1 MAPYLDPR
9 TGRRRCIQ
17 LIALAAPGWLLS
29 RIVSGNEA
37 RYPSRPIRCIIPF
50 PVGGSSDLL
59 ARIIGAQLGEALGQP
74 IVIESRPGAAGAIAM
89 DYAARAAPDGYTL
102 FLANN
107 GTNVVLPSHRRTSAR
122 DLQLSFTPVA
132 KLVSLPIVIVA
143 PRASGVTTL
152 RSLLERAR
160 RSPDALAFATSDVG
174 STSHLAAS
182 LLFRRAGVKLVHVPY
197 AGTALAVKDV
207 LSGEV
212 QLLFTHLGTV
222 ASLLRSGHLVA
233 LAVTGNHRMPAF
245 PDVPTV
251 AESGFPGFD
260 VTTWHGVLVPVGTP
274 QEIVMRLHGEL
285 ARIMQLPEVR
295 EQISALGMESDDATP
310 ERFAA
315 ELAIDVERAAKFIRD
330 AGISAD

>member
-1 MAPYLDPR
+1 MAPDLQR
-9 TGRRRCIQ
+9 SISRRRCIQ
-17 LIALAAPGWLLS
+17 LIALATPGWFFS
-29 RIVSGNEA
+29 RIVTGEG
-37 RYPSRPIRCIIPF
+37 RYPNRPIRCIIPF
-50 PVGGSSDLL
+50 PVGGTSDLL
-59 ARIIGAQLGEALGQP
+59 ARLVGAQLGEALGQP
-74 IVIESRPGAAGAIAM
+74 IVVESRPGAAGGIAM
-89 DYAARAAPDGYTL
+89 DYATRAAADGYTL
-102 FLANN
+102 FLASN
-107 GTNVVLPSHRRTSAR
+107 GTNVVLRNHRRTSAL
-122 DLQLSFTPVA
+122 DLQLWFTPVA

-143 PRASGVTTL
+143 SRTL
-152 RSLLERAR
+152 GAATLPAMLERASR
-160 RSPDALAFATSDVG
+160 APDALAFATSDVG

-207 LSGEV
+207 LGGEV

-222 ASLLRSGHLVA
+222 ASLLRSGRLLA

-274 QEIVMRLHGEL
+274 PEIVVRLHGEL
-285 ARIMQLPEVR
+285 ARIMRLPEMR
-295 EQISALGMESDDATP
+295 ERVTALGMEPDEGTP
-310 ERFAA
+310 EQFAA
-315 ELAIDVERAAKFIRD
+315 ELAVDVEQAAKFILD